1 MVSRM
6 VPTSSE
12 RTNVSRRMLI
22 SRTVRCQ
29 LTEGKDFR
37 KSALTCEGGSHQWSS
52 ASRAPHGAFFDF
64 GFESAVSE
72 TNSAENTSISIYSSS
87 FPFSLFCHDVGSF
100 RLSMKRRCK
109 LLCFVT
115 EQTYDDAEY
124 RIRHLQSSPH
134 TLIFPQSELANPRSH
149 ELSWK
154 SGLGL

>member
-1 MVSRM
+1 MTPKKNFSSEVDGGYAVSRM

-22 SRTVRCQ
+22 NRTVRCQ
-29 LTEGKDFR
+29 LTEGNDFR

-64 GFESAVSE
+64 VFESAVSE
-72 TNSAENTSISIYSSS
+72 TNSAESTSISSCSSS
-87 FPFSLFCHDVGSF
+87 FPFLLFCHDVESF

-109 LLCFVT
+109 LLCFVM
-115 EQTYDDAEY
+115 EATYDDAEY

-134 TLIFPQSELANPRSH
+134 TLNI
-149 ELSWK
+149 
-154 SGLGL
+154 